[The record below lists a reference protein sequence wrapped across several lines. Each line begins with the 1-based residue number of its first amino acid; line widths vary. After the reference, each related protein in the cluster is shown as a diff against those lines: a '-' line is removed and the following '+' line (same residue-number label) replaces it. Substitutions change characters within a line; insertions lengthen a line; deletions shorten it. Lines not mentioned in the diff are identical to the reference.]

1 MDSAISFTVCSLFF
15 SLLLTIVYFSK
26 KRLNIIEN
34 KLYALLIIT
43 NLIGLI
49 IHISCGI
56 VTPMIDG
63 DMMSIVFSKLYL
75 GYLITW
81 IMLFMIYIFV
91 ISRKG
96 KFEQKKQF
104 VELKKYLKKVFI
116 FMALIYIIFIIIM
129 ILLPIVIY
137 NNGNGVVYTAGPSVK
152 FLYIISGFC
161 IFVMLSCMIMNFKN
175 IKTKKYLPIFMYLPI
190 SGAVILIQSLHPELL
205 LMTAMETFITF
216 LMYFTI
222 ENPDMKLMN
231 ELELAKDHAEKAN
244 RAKSEFLSSM
254 SHEIRTPLNAIVGFS
269 ECIKTEETLEDA
281 KKDAEDIIMASSNLL
296 EIVNGI
302 LDISKI
308 EANKMEIVNTNYRL
322 LPNLEN
328 LAKLMIPRIGD
339 KPIEL
344 NTSFAP
350 DIPSVLFGDIGKI
363 KQIITNILTNA
374 VKYTEKGYI
383 NFNVSCVNQGDK
395 SSLVIS
401 VEDTGRGI
409 KEDKIN
415 SLFTKFNRLE
425 EDRNTTIEGT
435 GLGLAITKSLVEMM
449 GGKIIVQS
457 IYGQGSTF
465 TVYLQQQIVKL
476 HDGEE
481 ERPVETEELI
491 DFPNARVLIV
501 DDNKLNL
508 KVADKLLKKYDI
520 HTVLLESGFDTIEN
534 IKEGN
539 KYDLILL
546 DDMMPKMRGTE
557 TLQKLKEIEGFDI
570 PTIALTA
577 NALSGMKE
585 AYMKAGFSDY
595 LAKPIVKEELIEILK
610 KYLKHS
616 NKEQKELKE
625 IFESKVETEL
635 KEEIPV
641 MESKKRTKKRVLV
654 VDDNKLNLK
663 VATNFLKPY
672 NLDVVTAESGKEA
685 LDICKEDLD
694 FDIIFM
700 DDMMPD
706 MNGTE
711 TFNRLKQLHNFNIP
725 VVSLTANALDGM
737 KEKYLKAGFN
747 DYLSKPID
755 KKELDRVINTYITFT
770 VSDDEKEEES
780 NNEEKI
786 VNNIDYLKNNG
797 IDVDSGLELLG
808 DIQTY
813 NETME
818 EFFNELGNK
827 LTKLKENKENLSEYA
842 VYAHAIKSDSKYLGF
857 KKLSEIALEH
867 ELKAKDNNQ
876 IFINEHYKELINE
889 AVNIATIIKE
899 YLGK

>member
-1 MDSAISFTVCSLFF
+1 MIYVFCTSLAYILLIAI
-15 SLLLTIVYFSK
+15 IYFSK
-26 KRLNIIEN
+26 KRVNNYDNKFYSTIVLINI
-34 KLYALLIIT
+34 
-43 NLIGLI
+43 IGLI
-49 IHISCGI
+49 IDIIQGIIIMFDCNISLIHII
-56 VTPMIDG
+56 
-63 DMMSIVFSKLYL
+63 SK
-75 GYLITW
+75 
-81 IMLFMIYIFV
+81 IF
-91 ISRKG
+91 
-96 KFEQKKQF
+96 
-104 VELKKYLKKVFI
+104 
-116 FMALIYIIFIIIM
+116 LIYIIIWTFLFCSYILSIGQKNKLNAFLNKIKYIPLTLGTILILFLPIDYFHDGNKMYTYGISVNLTYIFVCTYILIMTISCVYNLTKSRKNTKNYVPLIMFLLTGIIILITQYINPA
-129 ILLPIVIY
+129 ILLTSPCETLV
-137 NNGNGVVYTAGPSVK
+137 T
-152 FLYIISGFC
+152 
-161 IFVMLSCMIMNFKN
+161 
-175 IKTKKYLPIFMYLPI
+175 
-190 SGAVILIQSLHPELL
+190 IL
-205 LMTAMETFITF
+205 T
-216 LMYFTI
+216 YFFI

-534 IKEGN
+534 IKDGN

-557 TLQKLKEIEGFDI
+557 TLQKLKEIDGFDI

-786 VNNIDYLKNNG
+786 VNNIDYLKNNS

>member
-1 MDSAISFTVCSLFF
+1 MIYVFCTSLAYILLIAI
-15 SLLLTIVYFSK
+15 IYFSK
-26 KRLNIIEN
+26 KRVNNYDNKFYSTIVLINI
-34 KLYALLIIT
+34 
-43 NLIGLI
+43 IGLI
-49 IHISCGI
+49 IDIIQGIIIMFDCNISLIHII
-56 VTPMIDG
+56 
-63 DMMSIVFSKLYL
+63 SK
-75 GYLITW
+75 
-81 IMLFMIYIFV
+81 IF
-91 ISRKG
+91 
-96 KFEQKKQF
+96 
-104 VELKKYLKKVFI
+104 
-116 FMALIYIIFIIIM
+116 LIYIIIWTFLFCSYILSIGQKNKLNAFLNKIKYIPLTLGTILILFLPIDYFHDGNKMYTYGISVNLTYIFVCTYILIMTISCVYNLTKSRKNTKNYVPLIMFLLTGIIILITQYINPA
-129 ILLPIVIY
+129 ILLTSP
-137 NNGNGVVYTAGPSVK
+137 
-152 FLYIISGFC
+152 C
-161 IFVMLSCMIMNFKN
+161 
-175 IKTKKYLPIFMYLPI
+175 
-190 SGAVILIQSLHPELL
+190 
-205 LMTAMETFITF
+205 ETLVTV
-216 LMYFTI
+216 LTYFFI

-786 VNNIDYLKNNG
+786 VNNIDYLKNNS

>member
-1 MDSAISFTVCSLFF
+1 MNSFPFSICSLFYII
-15 SLLLTIVYFSK
+15 LLCIVYFCK
-26 KRLNIIEN
+26 KRVNNFDN
-34 KLYALLIIT
+34 KIYSLILCT
-43 NLIGLI
+43 TVV
-49 IHISCGI
+49 GI
-56 VTPMIDG
+56 VLQNISYFVDIF
-63 DMMSIVFSKLYL
+63 DIVSSSSYI
-75 GYLITW
+75 YLILVKLILLYYSTW
-81 IMLFMIYIFV
+81 ILLFLIYVFCTSFGSKIIDTTKNKCIFFIIYTVLVILTFMLPVSVYQNGEYAYPKGLCVDLQYIVSFICLFIMIICLAAKARN
-91 ISRKG
+91 INI
-96 KFEQKKQF
+96 
-104 VELKKYLKKVFI
+104 KKYIPLFI
-116 FMALIYIIFIIIM
+116 FLIFGTLVALIQIQIPEMF
-129 ILLPIVIY
+129 LLTPLEV
-137 NNGNGVVYTAGPSVK
+137 
-152 FLYIISGFC
+152 
-161 IFVMLSCMIMNFKN
+161 
-175 IKTKKYLPIFMYLPI
+175 
-190 SGAVILIQSLHPELL
+190 
-205 LMTAMETFITF
+205 FITF
-216 LMYFTI
+216 IMYFTI

-557 TLQKLKEIEGFDI
+557 TLQKLKEIDGFDI

-616 NKEQKELKE
+616 NKEQKEL
-625 IFESKVETEL
+625 IESKVETEL

-711 TFNRLKQLHNFNIP
+711 TFNRLRQLHNFNIP

>member
-1 MDSAISFTVCSLFF
+1 MTLLMLVLSLFYMIVLSIIYF
-15 SLLLTIVYFSK
+15 RHKHIESREIHIFNRLVVMNVIGLVIEICCKLTCMYLTTENFITLLL
-26 KRLNIIEN
+26 
-34 KLYALLIIT
+34 
-43 NLIGLI
+43 
-49 IHISCGI
+49 
-56 VTPMIDG
+56 
-63 DMMSIVFSKLYL
+63 SKLYL
-75 GYLITW
+75 L
-81 IMLFMIYIFV
+81 YIIWFSIV
-91 ISRKG
+91 MAHYVYYVSSDDKNLVN
-96 KFEQKKQF
+96 KKNR
-104 VELKKYLKKVFI
+104 
-116 FMALIYIIFIIIM
+116 IIFIIGIIFALCASVGVI
-129 ILLPIVIY
+129 ILPVSFASLTSDYCTGLAV
-137 NNGNGVVYTAGPSVK
+137 NVVYVYC
-152 FLYIISGFC
+152 FVLILYSLIE
-161 IFVMLSCMIMNFKN
+161 IFTHFKN
-175 IKTKKYLPIFMYLPI
+175 LKTKKSLPLLVFFMGMFMGSIIQKYYPQITITTVVHSFVIFI
-190 SGAVILIQSLHPELL
+190 
-205 LMTAMETFITF
+205 
-216 LMYFTI
+216 MYFTI
-222 ENPDMKLMN
+222 ENPDLKLMN

-269 ECIKTEETLEDA
+269 ECIKQEETLEDA
-281 KKDAEDIIMASSNLL
+281 KKDAEDIIMASGNLL

-308 EANKMEIVNTNYRL
+308 EANKMEIVNTNYKL

-383 NFNVSCVNQGDK
+383 NFNVNCVNQGDTC
-395 SSLVIS
+395 SLVIS
-401 VEDTGRGI
+401 IEDTGRGI
-409 KEDKIN
+409 KEDKID

-435 GLGLAITKSLVEMM
+435 GLGLAITKSLIEMM

-457 IYGQGSTF
+457 KYGQGSTF

-481 ERPVETEELI
+481 ERKVETEELI
-491 DFPNARVLIV
+491 DFPNARVLVV

-520 HTVLLESGFDTIEN
+520 HTVLLESGFETIEN
-534 IKEGN
+534 IKAGN

-557 TLQKLKEIEGFDI
+557 ALLELKKIEGFDT

-585 AYMKAGFSDY
+585 SYIRAGFDDY
-595 LAKPIVKEELIEILK
+595 LAKPIVKEELVEILK
-610 KYLKHS
+610 KYLRHN
-616 NKEQKELKE
+616 NKEKTELKE
-625 IFESKVETEL
+625 IFESKVETEIREEEPI
-635 KEEIPV
+635 KEA
-641 MESKKRTKKRVLV
+641 KKRTKKRVMV

-672 NLDVVTAESGKEA
+672 NLDIVTANSGVEA
-685 LDICKEDLD
+685 LNICKEDLE

-711 TFNRLKQLHNFNIP
+711 TFNKLRELHNFNIP
-725 VVSLTANALDGM
+725 VVALTANALDGM
-737 KEKYLKAGFN
+737 KENYLKAGFS
-747 DYLSKPID
+747 DYISKPID
-755 KKELDRVINTYITFT
+755 KKELDRVINTFITFT
-770 VSDDEKEEES
+770 VSDDKITNEDEMKEE
-780 NNEEKI
+780 KTFH
-786 VNNIDYLKNNG
+786 NIEYLKNNN
-797 IDVDSGLELLG
+797 IDVDNGIELLG
-808 DIQTY
+808 DLETY
-813 NETME
+813 NETLE
-818 EFFNELGNK
+818 EFFNELGNR
-827 LTKLKENKENLSEYA
+827 LTKLKENKDTLSEYA
-842 VYAHAIKSDSKYLGF
+842 TQAHALKGDSKYLGF

-876 IFINEHYKELINE
+876 VFVSEHYKELIGE
-889 AVNIATIIKE
+889 AVNVATIVKE

>member
-1 MDSAISFTVCSLFF
+1 MNSFPFSICSLFYII
-15 SLLLTIVYFSK
+15 LLCIVYFCK
-26 KRLNIIEN
+26 KRVNNFDN
-34 KLYALLIIT
+34 KIYSLILCT
-43 NLIGLI
+43 TVV
-49 IHISCGI
+49 GI
-56 VTPMIDG
+56 VLQNISYFVDIF
-63 DMMSIVFSKLYL
+63 DIVSSSSYI
-75 GYLITW
+75 YLILVKLILLYYSTW
-81 IMLFMIYIFV
+81 ILLFLIYVFCTSFGSKIIDTTKNKCIFFIIYTVLVILTFMLPVSVYQNGEYAYPKGLCVDLQYIVSFICLFIMIICLAAKARN
-91 ISRKG
+91 INI
-96 KFEQKKQF
+96 
-104 VELKKYLKKVFI
+104 KKYIPLFI
-116 FMALIYIIFIIIM
+116 FLIFGTLVALIQIQIPEMF
-129 ILLPIVIY
+129 LLTPLEV
-137 NNGNGVVYTAGPSVK
+137 
-152 FLYIISGFC
+152 
-161 IFVMLSCMIMNFKN
+161 
-175 IKTKKYLPIFMYLPI
+175 
-190 SGAVILIQSLHPELL
+190 
-205 LMTAMETFITF
+205 FITF
-216 LMYFTI
+216 IMYFTI

-501 DDNKLNL
+501 DDKLNL

-557 TLQKLKEIEGFDI
+557 TLQKLKEIDGFDI

-585 AYMKAGFSDY
+585 AYMKSGFSDY

-711 TFNRLKQLHNFNIP
+711 TFNRLRQLHNFNIP

-786 VNNIDYLKNNG
+786 VNSIDYLKNNS

>member
-1 MDSAISFTVCSLFF
+1 MSIENIKIISNTVNLMCAIFIFILLVVYFRKKRIDNYETKIYSLILMLNFF
-15 SLLLTIVYFSK
+15 SLLIEAGFYYLFQHPNNLLLLNIFEKVYYVLTIIWMIFLSVYVLSICNVITKFSQK
-26 KRLNIIEN
+26 SKRLFISFACIIVGLVISILPISRNYEN
-34 KLYALLIIT
+34 GVLMRSTGIATGLMFILCFVLLIF
-43 NLIGLI
+43 
-49 IHISCGI
+49 
-56 VTPMIDG
+56 D
-63 DMMSIVFSKLYL
+63 
-75 GYLITW
+75 
-81 IMLFMIYIFV
+81 YI
-91 ISRKG
+91 
-96 KFEQKKQF
+96 
-104 VELKKYLKKVFI
+104 
-116 FMALIYIIFIIIM
+116 IIFIKRKKIDKKKIY
-129 ILLPIVIY
+129 PIV
-137 NNGNGVVYTAGPSVK
+137 V
-152 FLYIISGFC
+152 FFII
-161 IFVMLSCMIMNFKN
+161 
-175 IKTKKYLPIFMYLPI
+175 
-190 SGAVILIQSLHPELL
+190 ILIEMLLTCSGIQLL
-205 LMTAMETFITF
+205 LVTFPMTLVSFI
-216 LMYFTI
+216 MYFTI

-491 DFPNARVLIV
+491 DFPNAKVLIV

-625 IFESKVETEL
+625 IFEYKVETEL

-641 MESKKRTKKRVLV
+641 MESKKRTKKRVLL

>member
-1 MDSAISFTVCSLFF
+1 MIGICFSISGIIFLSIFMVCFF
-15 SLLLTIVYFSK
+15 SKNSIKSDET
-26 KRLNIIEN
+26 
-34 KLYALLIIT
+34 KLYGNLLIIT
-43 NLIGLI
+43 FIGSLIDIFSFILYKMGVDVNSLLYTLLAKGMLVYFVAWVLIFTSYVYAISKNSIIKYRSIIFKIIFVLSSISVLSFPIDFKKTANAVYPSGLGVNLTYLI
-49 IHISCGI
+49 VGVFLI
-56 VTPMIDG
+56 V
-63 DMMSIVFSKLYL
+63 SIVLTL
-75 GYLITW
+75 RNITKEQVKKYIPIFLVI
-81 IMLFMIYIFV
+81 IML
-91 ISRKG
+91 ISATLV
-96 KFEQKKQF
+96 Q
-104 VELKKYLKKVFI
+104 KVFPDS
-116 FMALIYIIFIIIM
+116 FLINFS
-129 ILLPIVIY
+129 LVT
-137 NNGNGVVYTAGPSVK
+137 VVSV
-152 FLYIISGFC
+152 
-161 IFVMLSCMIMNFKN
+161 
-175 IKTKKYLPIFMYLPI
+175 
-190 SGAVILIQSLHPELL
+190 
-205 LMTAMETFITF
+205 
-216 LMYFTI
+216 MYFTI

-231 ELELAKDHAEKAN
+231 ELELAKEHAEKAN

-481 ERPVETEELI
+481 ERPVEIEELI

-534 IKEGN
+534 IKDGN

-641 MESKKRTKKRVLV
+641 MESKKRTKKRALV